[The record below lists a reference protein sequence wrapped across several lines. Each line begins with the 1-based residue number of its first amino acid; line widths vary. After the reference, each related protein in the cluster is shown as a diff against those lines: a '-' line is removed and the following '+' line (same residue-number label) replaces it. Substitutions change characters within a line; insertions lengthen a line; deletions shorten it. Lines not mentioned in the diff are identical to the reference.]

1 MRILQIC
8 SRGQPAFMAFFSTTA
23 LGPGSAA
30 FRGRQAELARLLQLC
45 HDEVTV
51 YVALYGGRQ
60 NGKTSLLR
68 RLEAALG
75 TTVRACRVNFQLIK
89 GADPTSAFAYV
100 GAEIARRLP
109 FGPEPAL
116 VQDGPALKQLLNER
130 LAHPEAGRFV
140 LILDE
145 WGALPK
151 ITRENLANTLRAIFD
166 TRFDEPQLAKLQV
179 IFSGGVELYALM
191 LTDASSLHA
200 ICEPVYLADLTEA
213 EAVALVSDGLRDA
226 GVDPERS
233 VELGRVVYAQV
244 VGHPYLTQRLGRELE
259 QAVRSGALPG
269 QGTID
274 ATMAKLKADDS
285 LLRRIRDDL
294 HEQALEDAARR
305 LLSDPPR
312 FSRFDDAFARL
323 ELIGLAKRDGAFWA
337 PRNPLLAAVF
347 RELLGVPAPAPVT
360 PQPPPESPAP
370 DKMPR
375 QAFDAPVQSAA
386 PAPVRS
392 GPVRTQGKPEPK
404 VSPQTGS
411 AAPATSPTAQPRPPA
426 PRVSIAADEWVQR
439 EPVNPGSSTERAS
452 RAKQQPQTGIPR
464 NVTFGALAA
473 LLAIALLIVWA
484 RFGGTVVQ
492 PEAPTA
498 MTASS
503 PAPVAVASQP
513 PVADTAVVQATAVA
527 TPAPTTPT
535 TRPLPAWVPTLVEVP
550 AGPFLMG
557 SADTDTLADSD
568 EKPQHTLELPAYW
581 IGKTEV
587 TNAQFRPFVE
597 GDGYTN
603 RAYWTEAGWA
613 WREQAEIVKPG
624 LWDDPQWNG
633 DDQPV
638 VGVSWFEA
646 VAYVRWLSAQTG
658 HEFRLPSE
666 AEWEKA
672 ARGPEG
678 LIWPWGNTWD
688 AVKFNN
694 GQAVGKTTPV
704 GQYPGG
710 ASPYGALDMA
720 GNAWEW
726 CATQS
731 GKGYPYQLE
740 NEWAEAYLEVDS
752 GRTIRGGAWYVE
764 QKYVRGAYRYD
775 GYYPRDR
782 VNEFGLRVA
791 SHSPL
796 PGSDS

>member
-1 MRILQIC
+1 
-8 SRGQPAFMAFFSTTA
+8 MAFFSTTA

-151 ITRENLANTLRAIFD
+151 TTRENLANTLRAIFD

-213 EAVALVSDGLRDA
+213 EAVELVSDGLRDA

-347 RELLGVPAPAPVT
+347 RELLGVQAPPLAAA
-360 PQPPPESPAP
+360 QPPPESPAP

-375 QAFDAPVQSAA
+375 QAFDAPVRSAA

-439 EPVNPGSSTERAS
+439 EPVSPGSSTERES
-452 RAKQQPQTGIPR
+452 GGKIQPRARIPQGATL
-464 NVTFGALAA
+464 GALAA

-484 RFGGTVVQ
+484 RFGGTV
-492 PEAPTA
+492 
-498 MTASS
+498 
-503 PAPVAVASQP
+503 PAA
-513 PVADTAVVQATAVA
+513 
-527 TPAPTTPT
+527 APTTAALSPVPT
-535 TRPLPAWVPTLVEVP
+535 AVPLPAWVPTLVEVP

-688 AVKFNN
+688 AVKLNSE
-694 GQAVGKTTPV
+694 QTVGKTTPV
-704 GQYPGG
+704 GQFPGG
-710 ASPYGALDMA
+710 ASPYSTLDMA
-720 GNAWEW
+720 GNVWEW
-726 CATQS
+726 CATQI

-740 NEWAEAYLEVDS
+740 NEWAEAYLEVDTA
-752 GRTIRGGAWYVE
+752 RRLRGGSLYNE
-764 QKYVRGAYRYD
+764 QKYVRGAYRYYLS
-775 GYYPRDR
+775 GPRSR
-782 VNEFGLRVA
+782 GFEVGLRVA